1 MSLLEVD
8 SLSAFY
14 DDFQA
19 LFDIDFTAESGKATA
34 IIGANGAGKSTFLRS
49 ISGFQSP
56 APNAIRF
63 DGEAIGGLK
72 PLRVVGKGV
81 ALVPEGRRLFPS
93 LSVEENLKIGAYCG
107 RPGAWTLKRV
117 YDLFPV
123 LEQRRDSPATA
134 LSGGQQQ
141 MVAIGRALMGNPRLL
156 MCDEISL
163 GLAPVIIKDIYA
175 ALPAILSEGVSVIVV
190 EQDIGQALSVADDVY
205 CFQGGRVSL
214 KGNASELSRDAISAA
229 YFGV

>member
-1 MSLLEVD
+1 
-8 SLSAFY
+8 
-14 DDFQA
+14 
-19 LFDIDFTAESGKATA
+19 
-34 IIGANGAGKSTFLRS
+34 
-49 ISGFQSP
+49 
-56 APNAIRF
+56 
-63 DGEAIGGLK
+63 
-72 PLRVVGKGV
+72 
-81 ALVPEGRRLFPS
+81 
-93 LSVEENLKIGAYCG
+93 
-107 RPGAWTLKRV
+107 
-117 YDLFPV
+117 
-123 LEQRRDSPATA
+123 
-134 LSGGQQQ
+134 
-141 MVAIGRALMGNPRLL
+141 